1 MKGALVFN
9 KFYRDDG
16 MDFIKSRLME
26 VFSAR
31 GVDIDCIVSYAR
43 FAFFKREEEIKKYD
57 FALFFDK
64 DIPLARFFERCG
76 VRVINSSKTLEACDD
91 KELTFSVVADTG
103 IAMPKT
109 IIAPLMYDVSDDD
122 GDEFLKEVEAT
133 LKKPIVVKEN
143 VGSQGRQVYLAE
155 SKKDLRVLF
164 SRLKHVP
171 HMYQEY
177 ISGEKG
183 SDTRVYVVGKKAVF
197 AVRRTNTTDFR
208 SNVFLG
214 GKMEKIPLEQ
224 ALAERAETIAKR
236 LDLEYGSVDFLGE
249 NADIF
254 SEANSNAYI
263 KTADNL
269 GANLAGRLADYVTEL
284 VYGTSK

>member
-1 MKGALVFN
+1 
-9 KFYRDDG
+9 
-16 MDFIKSRLME
+16 MDFIKSRLTE

-31 GVDIDCIVSYAR
+31 GIDVDCIISYAR
-43 FAFFKREEEIKKYD
+43 FALSEKAEEIKKYD

-76 VRVINSSKTLEACDD
+76 VRVINSSKTLTLCDD
-91 KELTFSVVADTG
+91 KELTLSAVADTG
-103 IAMPKT
+103 IAVPKT
-109 IIAPLMYDVSDDD
+109 IVAPLMYDVSDDD
-122 GDEFLKEVEAT
+122 GTNFLQEIQTT
-133 LKKPIVVKEN
+133 LKKPIVIKEN

-155 SKKDLRVLF
+155 NETDLRALY
-164 SRLKHVP
+164 SRLKRTP

-177 ISGEKG
+177 IRGEKG

-197 AVRRTNTTDFR
+197 AVKRTNTTDFR

-214 GKMEKIPLEQ
+214 GKMEKIPLTES
-224 ALAERAETIAKR
+224 LIRRAETIAKR

-249 NADIF
+249 NAYIF

-263 KTADNL
+263 KTADSL
-269 GANLAGRLADYVTEL
+269 GANLAERLADYVTGL
-284 VYGTSK
+284 VYGA